1 MNLDYIN
8 NKFEKYQESSTIFI
22 NLIKKG
28 EK

>member
-8 NKFEKYQESSTIFI
+8 NKFEKYHESSIVYIIF
-22 NLIKKG
+22 IKKG